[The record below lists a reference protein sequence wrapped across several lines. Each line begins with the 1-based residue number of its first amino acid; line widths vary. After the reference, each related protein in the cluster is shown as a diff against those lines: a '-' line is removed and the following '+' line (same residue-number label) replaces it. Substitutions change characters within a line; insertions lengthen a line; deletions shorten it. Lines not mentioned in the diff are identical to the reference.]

1 MAAKK
6 VGHYERWIGT
16 EAERLAL
23 TTTGLSPGASFFERD
38 TGLMYRWDGTAWG
51 AASTGGNGD
60 TSSDIQKWGGTTLTG
75 RDVSGDLQALTD
87 ETTKGLLKSIG
98 DIGAAGNLVSRI
110 GDTDDGLVDAGA
122 VGSVSAKLRRITN
135 DLQALTDE
143 TTKGLFKS
151 VGDIGAGGS
160 LIARVGDTDDA
171 AVDAGAVGTL
181 AAKLRRLSEDVG
193 SIWGWV
199 SGTDTTSAP
208 KTSFTGQTVE
218 EVLTQADATGS
229 PAVTLT
235 FAADIESIEI
245 YHDEEALQ
253 TFVVN
258 GITLHVA
265 SGGWRSP
272 MGGTAAAVV
281 TIPEAVNC
289 VVTRLV

>member
-1 MAAKK
+1 MARK

-23 TTTGLSPGASFFERD
+23 TTTGFSPGASFFERD

-60 TSSDIQKWGGTTLTG
+60 TSSDIEKWGGTTLTG
-75 RDVSGDLQALTD
+75 RDISGDLKSLTTVTD
-87 ETTKGLLKSIG
+87 TGLLKSIG
-98 DIGAAGNLVSRI
+98 DIGA
-110 GDTDDGLVDAGA
+110 T
-122 VGSVSAKLRRITN
+122 
-135 DLQALTDE
+135 
-143 TTKGLFKS
+143 
-151 VGDIGAGGS
+151 GS

-171 AVDAGAVGTL
+171 LVAAGEVGSL
-181 AAKLRRLSEDVG
+181 SAKLRRLSQDIHAVL
-193 SIWGWV
+193 GWV
-199 SGTDTTSAP
+199 TGTDTTSAP
-208 KTSFTGQTVE
+208 QTTLAGQTVA
-218 EVLTQADATGS
+218 EVLTQADATGD

-235 FAADIESIEI
+235 FADDIQAMEI

-258 GITLHVA
+258 GITLHIA